1 MRIENSKTNK
11 QKKDRKKKCAP
22 QQMTLTEVST
32 AGNIRRIRTFD
43 PFVKGQVKF
52 LPR

>member
-1 MRIENSKTNK
+1 
-11 QKKDRKKKCAP
+11 
-22 QQMTLTEVST
+22 MTLTEVST